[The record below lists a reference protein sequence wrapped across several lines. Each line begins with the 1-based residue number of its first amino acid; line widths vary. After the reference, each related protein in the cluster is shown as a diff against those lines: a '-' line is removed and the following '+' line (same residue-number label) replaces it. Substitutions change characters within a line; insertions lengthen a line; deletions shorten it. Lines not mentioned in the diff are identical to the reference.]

1 MDKQQKII
9 IFSGIGV
16 VLILIAVLVWLL
28 FFRDSSSVPEKT
40 ETEVPVAG
48 SLSDEELQ
56 LQNDSLR
63 LVADMAAIEMM
74 DRDISD
80 LGQNLTPE
88 QMELVNKYN
97 EARNNIET
105 LMAELQ
111 TERAKSAK
119 NQKRTQAELDSY
131 RKKVSEL
138 EGQISQLKDY
148 CKDLLARLADMTQK
162 YEEQVQINTELTEKN
177 RALEQTVTTTQ
188 SQNEALTTTV
198 NNAKRLIITGVSL
211 KAYNKKGKSEK
222 KVQKAAKLGV
232 SFTITAN
239 NTAAPGMKDFYI
251 TIKTP
256 EGQLLTGGG
265 AFSAEGTTLQ
275 ATARRQ
281 VEYANEEVSTSIYWD
296 VNTTLTPG
304 QYTVKIF
311 CDGECLTT
319 KHITLN

>member
-9 IFSGIGV
+9 IFSGLGVVV
-16 VLILIAVLVWLL
+16 VLIALLVWLL
-28 FFRDSSSVPEKT
+28 FFRNSEAEAGNT
-40 ETEVPVAG
+40 ETEVPVAQQV
-48 SLSDEELQ
+48 SDEYLQ
-56 LQNDSLR
+56 MQNDSLK
-63 LVADMAAIEMM
+63 LVADMAALEMM
-74 DRDISD
+74 DRDIND
-80 LGQNLTPE
+80 LGQNLSPE

-111 TERAKSAK
+111 AERAKSSK
-119 NQKRTQAELDSY
+119 NEKRTQAEMESY
-131 RKKVSEL
+131 RKKVAEL

-162 YEEQVQINTELTEKN
+162 YEEQVQINTELAEKN
-177 RALEQTVTTTQ
+177 RNLEETVTTTQ
-188 SQNEALTTTV
+188 SQNEALTSTV
-198 NNAKRLIITGVSL
+198 NNAKRLILTGVSL
-211 KAYNKKGKSEK
+211 KAYNKKGKAEK

-232 SFTITAN
+232 AFTITAN
-239 NTAAPGMKDFYI
+239 NTASPGMKDFYI

-265 AFSAEGTTLQ
+265 SFSAEGTTLQ

-311 CDGECLTT
+311 CDGDCLTT

>member
-1 MDKQQKII
+1 MEKQQKIVL
-9 IFSGIGV
+9 FSGIGV
-16 VLILIAVLVWLL
+16 VLILIGVLIWLV
-28 FFRDSSSVPEKT
+28 FFRN
-40 ETEVPVAG
+40 
-48 SLSDEELQ
+48 SDQDADTPREQAELTLTPSDDYLQ
-56 LQNDSLR
+56 MQNDSLR
-63 LVADMAAIEMM
+63 LVADMAALEVM

-80 LGQNLTPE
+80 LGMNLTPE
-88 QMELVNKYN
+88 QMDLVNKYN

-105 LMAELQ
+105 LMAELAD
-111 TERAKSAK
+111 ERARSAK
-119 NQKRTQAELDSY
+119 SQKRSQAEIESY
-131 RKKVSEL
+131 RKKVAEL

-148 CKDLLARLADMTQK
+148 CKDLIGRLADMTQK
-162 YEEQVQINTELTEKN
+162 YEEQVQINTELSERNK
-177 RALEQTVTTTQ
+177 ALEQTVSTTKT
-188 SQNEALTTTV
+188 QNEALATTV
-198 NNAKRLIITGVSL
+198 NNAKRLILTGVSL
-211 KAYNKKGKSEK
+211 KAYNKKGKPEK

-232 SFTITAN
+232 AFTVTAN
-239 NTAAPGMKDFYI
+239 NTASPGMKDFYI

-304 QYTVKIF
+304 QYTVKVF

-319 KHITLN
+319 RHVELK